1 MDKVTVVSPRGQLPP
16 RQFVPMA
23 PRLDSLD
30 GKVIYIVDIR
40 WSYTGQFTEEL
51 AKVLSERYPG
61 TTFVRRDKAGPY
73 GESDPQLW
81 EEIKKKGDGTILAT
95 GH

>member
-1 MDKVTVVSPRGQLPP
+1 MNPVTVVSPRGQLPP
-16 RQFVPMA
+16 IQFVPMA
-23 PRLDSLD
+23 SRLKSLD

-40 WSYTGQFTEEL
+40 WSYTGQFTEQL
-51 AKVLSERYPG
+51 RDVLSERYPN

-73 GESDPQLW
+73 GEADQKLW
-81 EEIKKKGDGTILAT
+81 AEIEEKGDGMIIAT